1 MPEKFRSRASKE
13 RNRATAMTTAWRT
26 SRTWTMHSVAGIA
39 LLAFVFCF
47 APSRACAARHSKSA
61 AAHKGVAKH
70 APANSARNSDVGK
83 ASLHNASLR
92 SNSKTPT
99 THHRYRRV
107 RRHHVT
113 LPKAPSAD
121 RTDEIQSALERGG
134 YYSGDPSRRWD
145 ANTQAALRRFQEANG
160 LPPTGK
166 LDALSLQKLGLGSD
180 VAGVSAPRPVG
191 TATQTPNPSGTSP
204 SIPKT
209 PGL

>member
-1 MPEKFRSRASKE
+1 
-13 RNRATAMTTAWRT
+13 MTTIWQTWRKL
-26 SRTWTMHSVAGIA
+26 TMQGIAGIA
-39 LLAFVFCF
+39 LFALTLCF
-47 APSRACAARHSKSA
+47 APSRASAARHAKYA
-61 AAHKGVAKH
+61 PVHKKLAKH
-70 APANSARNSDVGK
+70 AVRRPSHATTPAK
-83 ASLHNASLR
+83 ASLRYASLH
-92 SNSKTPT
+92 SGSAEPT
-99 THHRYRRV
+99 TRHHSRYRRV

-134 YYSGDPSRRWD
+134 YYSGNPSRRWD
-145 ANTQAALRRFQEANG
+145 ANSQAALRRFQEANG

-191 TATQTPNPSGTSP
+191 MATQPGANSAVPSP
-204 SIPKT
+204 STPKT